1 MFGLESRILLR
12 NLNINVTKGTTPT
25 TLGYDFV
32 RKGINFIRVENLSER
47 GEIIGELMQI
57 DEECNQALNRS
68 ILMEEDVLFSIA
80 GTLGKCALVR
90 KQLLPANTN
99 QALAVVRAQMKN
111 ICAVFLL
118 YALQSDDV
126 KLQIKEMQKGMN
138 RQNLSLENIKDLQIP
153 NVSLNKQNEF
163 AAYVESVD
171 KLRFDTEEKIKELKK
186 EKEQLIDK
194 YFR

>member
-138 RQNLSLENIKDLQIP
+138 RQNLSLENIKDLRIP

-171 KLRFDTEEKIKELKK
+171 KLRFRE
-186 EKEQLIDK
+186 
-194 YFR
+194 

>member
-1 MFGLESRILLR
+1 MAA
-12 NLNINVTKGTTPT
+12 NI
-25 TLGYDFV
+25 
-32 RKGINFIRVENLSER
+32 
-47 GEIIGELMQI
+47 
-57 DEECNQALNRS
+57 
-68 ILMEEDVLFSIA
+68 
-80 GTLGKCALVR
+80 
-90 KQLLPANTN
+90 N

-138 RQNLSLENIKDLQIP
+138 RQNLSLENIKDLRIP

-171 KLRFDTEEKIKELKK
+171 KLRFRE
-186 EKEQLIDK
+186 
-194 YFR
+194 